1 MHHLTLACF
10 KFPLHHIVQLPSF
23 VKSCWNPCGPY
34 WTENLGSL
42 NNIIPLCT
50 SSYKW
55 LINIFNNKNLFWY
68 RSPEHPAVNLIL
80 HPQLDLTPF
89 SQGSFLVFLVPG
101 LAITS
106 KATRTKFSYQVLGR
120 QFIKM
125 PVQGTKVHS
134 TPGIVL

>member
-1 MHHLTLACF
+1 MCITSHLPVSNFPFIILSNYLVLLSLAG
-10 KFPLHHIVQLPSF
+10 I
-23 VKSCWNPCGPY
+23 PCGPY

-89 SQGSFLVFLVPG
+89 SQGCFLVFLVPG

-120 QFIKM
+120 
-125 PVQGTKVHS
+125 
-134 TPGIVL
+134 